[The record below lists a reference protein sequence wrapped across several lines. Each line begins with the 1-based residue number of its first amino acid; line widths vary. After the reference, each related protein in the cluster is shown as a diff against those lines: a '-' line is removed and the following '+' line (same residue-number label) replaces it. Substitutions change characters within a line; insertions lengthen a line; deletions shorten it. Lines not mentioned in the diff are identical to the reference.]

1 MDRHGRPQGNGIEG
15 RERATGDSEKWGY
28 HSQHFR
34 AELNTIKQRTHD
46 LMDKTADMLDLLFR
60 AFTTHQDAFKEA
72 GFVPLICW
80 IICVYINIYVCV
92 SDFICVFSI

>member
-15 RERATGDSEKWGY
+15 RERATGDSEKSGY

-60 AFTTHQDAFKEA
+60 AFTTHQDAFKGGWFCA
-72 GFVPLICW
+72 FDLLDYMCIYKY
-80 IICVYINIYVCV
+80 ICVCV
-92 SDFICVFSI
+92 